1 MNRFKS
7 LFLTALA
14 AATLVGCSTT
24 PGAGGYYEPTP
35 APYAEQAPVTS
46 TSDLDT
52 DGDGVLSQ
60 EEQAQSEAAGTLP
73 DAAKEQ
79 IDRLAEL
86 GIDCADFYNAAN
98 FPKADLNGNG
108 ALDMDDEVKACVL

>member
-24 PGAGGYYEPTP
+24 PGAVDYEPTP

-46 TSDLDT
+46 TSALDT